1 MLTLKE
7 EAKKLSQR
15 YKIVSNELRNIT
27 TAITLNKKQ
36 QRTVQNGLNK
46 IRLQHQM
53 LLKRF
58 GISISLQLSYC
69 ANNFDITD

>member
-1 MLTLKE
+1 MLKLRE

-36 QRTVQNGLNK
+36 QKTVQNGLDK

-58 GISISLQLSYC
+58 G
-69 ANNFDITD
+69 F